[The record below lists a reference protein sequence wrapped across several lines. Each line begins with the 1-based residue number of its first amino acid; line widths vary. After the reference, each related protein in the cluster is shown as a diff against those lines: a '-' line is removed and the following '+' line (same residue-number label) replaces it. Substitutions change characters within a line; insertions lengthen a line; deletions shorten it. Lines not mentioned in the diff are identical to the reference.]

1 VGCSYTTNEQQQQCI
16 ITQDQ
21 PYFFGG
27 VCGAKRQVYGVPGLR
42 DGTTIETAPVGQV
55 EVTIPLGYVL
65 TEDIGIA
72 YELGKP
78 LEESASTLLDGATRT
93 AGRTMGSSLSRTA
106 VTSNILASTTRQGID
121 IAGMDWK
128 DPDGYLVKL
137 GASTGLLLAGATA
150 VNMLS
155 HHLTVNVFWV

>member
-1 VGCSYTTNEQQQQCI
+1 
-16 ITQDQ
+16 
-21 PYFFGG
+21 
-27 VCGAKRQVYGVPGLR
+27 
-42 DGTTIETAPVGQV
+42 
-55 EVTIPLGYVL
+55 
-65 TEDIGIA
+65 
-72 YELGKP
+72 
-78 LEESASTLLDGATRT
+78 
-93 AGRTMGSSLSRTA
+93 MGSSLSRTA